1 MNFDGFCVRLQA
13 YDGYLEKVIMLQHC
27 SDYQAIIAVKHFGS
41 KKDNPHYHIVIKTR
55 VKDQAFRVRMKKV
68 FDMAKGN
75 EHMSIKTWDGNVDA
89 ISYLFHENDSE
100 EIILLRHN
108 VSDETILKAR
118 ERNREVRVKV
128 EKAKQRASWTLEE
141 EILQYYKSKP
151 ELYYDQYTIA
161 KEIILSA
168 LRKDKYVPNDFLLK
182 AMVTKIQFKL
192 MDGETQNEEHF
203 AKQLVARAYRMDYDE
218 TQRWLAEGG
227 I

>member
-27 SDYQAIIAVKHFGS
+27 SDYQAIIAVKHFGI

-118 ERNREVRVKV
+118 ERNREVQTKV

-182 AMVTKIQFKL
+182 SMVTKIRFKL
-192 MDGETQNEEHF
+192 LNGKTNAEDSLARE
-203 AKQLVARAYRMDYDE
+203 LVARAYRMDYDE

-227 I
+227 T